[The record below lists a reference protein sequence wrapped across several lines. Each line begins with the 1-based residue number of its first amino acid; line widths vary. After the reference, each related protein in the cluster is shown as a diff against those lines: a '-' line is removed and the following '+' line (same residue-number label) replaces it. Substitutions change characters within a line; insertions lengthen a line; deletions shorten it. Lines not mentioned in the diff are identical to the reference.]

1 MNYKSLLFTALAG
14 VMITSACVKNL
25 ESPSVTKV
33 REAKAAE
40 MEAAAAL
47 NKANAEATVTLANAN
62 AALTLAKAEVE
73 KANAAKIA
81 AETELVRINAEL
93 ARVNVELAKVK
104 VDEEKVK
111 LEILKEQLEQ
121 EKIATEQAK
130 AQAEYILK
138 QYEQKMQELI
148 DQMELEALN
157 HQVEMQKAL
166 NDLEEALAE
175 YNETERAI
183 ILDLYTQIAAGQG
196 ELLNANT
203 QLLSLE
209 AYAAQLEANL
219 ENPEEV
225 YAELIKKYQGAIK
238 RNEIALE
245 YYRELEGMSSEEL
258 STLSV
263 ALWYEYQRILNEAN
277 NLDAE
282 LRKANKNYWDA
293 NSEYNAVSPYNWN
306 MRSAILNNLPYTS
319 EINGEIVSN
328 ITEEVLFTPESGYDA
343 TLTPAKTNV
352 EALTDHI
359 EALGNKIDEKYIK
372 DVSKKR
378 VNLLYYYEP
387 YYGVISRSIE
397 NPMTYAEA
405 LEYNDA
411 QIAVVDELLAAVEEK
426 VEAAKAAYEEAD
438 QAKKDAYDEYVKAEI
453 EYFQDVEIPLPVA
466 AYNAAEKAAN
476 DFNEEVFWPTMW
488 EGMWKGLGG
497 PVEVFEDNIYEA
509 QKAQIAASK
518 DFEAAYKEFEAKQKV
533 TDTKKAAL
541 DKLQADYDKLVADAR
556 TAEKAMHQAELA
568 YLADPKAETEKAWKE
583 AEETYKKADKA
594 AEEFKSEKLSPAD
607 TEYRNAFDESDAA
620 QDTMLTAMGA
630 KKSADEAVD
639 EAKAQLEAKKE
650 YDVRWAAVK
659 LDYEGLQENVV
670 AAKAEYDKWIEE
682 GGHTEK
688 GDAYLEA
695 YEKYNDADSA
705 AEKASYKY
713 QTVLEETHYGSLLQG
728 KSKLEKY
735 GDNSL
740 KSPLAKLEDARVA
753 SHENLAE
760 SVKTAEDTLAGEE
773 EYTMICEK
781 LVNAYKAKEDAQVIY
796 DETMFAANEAYQQY
810 YTCYNMIYSAENV
823 ESSIK
828 ECEDNIAALQKQ
840 IDYLVSGASDLEKLQ
855 TVKREIEQLEKQIA
869 IIEALLESLNKELES
884 HLANL

>member
-93 ARVNVELAKVK
+93 ARVDVELAKVR
-104 VDEEKVK
+104 VEEEKVQ

-121 EKIATEQAK
+121 EKVRTETAK
-130 AQAEYILK
+130 AQAELQLQMYAA
-138 QYEQKMQELI
+138 EMQKLI
-148 DQMELEALN
+148 AQMEIDAVI
-157 HQVEMQKAL
+157 QKVEMQKAL
-166 NDLEEALAE
+166 TELEKALAE
-175 YNETERAI
+175 YNENEREI
-183 ILDLYTQIAAGQG
+183 ILDLYDQIAAKQT
-196 ELLNANT
+196 EWIDLNL
-203 QLLSLE
+203 QLLVKQ
-209 AYAAQLEANL
+209 AQAAQLEATL

-225 YAELIKKYQGAIK
+225 YADIIKGYQSEIK
-238 RNEIALE
+238 RAEMTLAYLH
-245 YYRELEGMSSEEL
+245 ELEGMSSDEL
-258 STLSV
+258 ETLKV
-263 ALWYEYQRILNEAN
+263 ALDIEAQRIFNET
-277 NLDAE
+277 E
-282 LRKANKNYWDA
+282 LLYDDYKKAYKNFESAREAYMGVT
-293 NSEYNAVSPYNWN
+293 YNDEMKSAV
-306 MRSAILNNLPYTS
+306 AALPDTS
-319 EINGEIVSN
+319 EKNGEIVSD
-328 ITEEVLFTPESGYDA
+328 ITEEVLYTPEAGSIFG
-343 TLTPAKTNV
+343 TLVPGKANV

-359 EALGNKIDEKYIK
+359 EAHGNKIDEEYIK

-387 YYGVISRSIE
+387 YYGVNRRSIE

-438 QAKKDAYDEYVKAEI
+438 QARKDAFDEMIKAEI
-453 EYFQDVEIPLPVA
+453 EYYQDVEIPLPVA
-466 AYNAAEKAAN
+466 AYNAAVKAAN
-476 DFNEEVFWPTMW
+476 DFFKEVYKPTYM
-488 EGMWKGLGG
+488 EGSWNGLFN

-583 AEETYKKADKA
+583 AEDTYKKADKA
-594 AEEFKSEKLSPAD
+594 AKEFKSEKLNLAEG
-607 TEYRNAFDESDAA
+607 EYRDAFRESDTA
-620 QDTMLTAMGA
+620 QKTMLAAMGV
-630 KKSADEAVD
+630 KKSAEDAVV
-639 EAKAQLEAKKE
+639 ETKAQLEAKKE
-650 YDVRWAAVK
+650 YDVRWAAVE
-659 LDYEGLQENVV
+659 LDYEGLKENVV
-670 AAKAEYDKWIEE
+670 AAKAERDKWIEE
-682 GGHTEK
+682 GRHTEK
-688 GDAYLEA
+688 RDAYYEA
-695 YEKYNDADSA
+695 IEKYNDADIA
-705 AEKASYKY
+705 AEEAYNKY
-713 QTVLEETHYGSLLQG
+713 NTVLEETQYGSLLGG
-728 KSKLEKY
+728 KSTLEKY
-735 GDNSL
+735 GDNEL

-753 SHENLAE
+753 SHENLAKR
-760 SVKTAEDTLAGEE
+760 VKTAEDTLAGEE
-773 EYTMICEK
+773 EYTMVCEAA
-781 LVNAYKAKEDAQVIY
+781 VNAYNAQK
-796 DETMFAANEAYQQY
+796 EAYELYSETYKAYNDAKTQY
-810 YTCYNMIYSAENV
+810 DACVTMLEKAEKL
-823 ESSIK
+823 EAQIA
-828 ECEDNIAALQKQ
+828 ECEANIAYYKGK
-840 IDYLVSGASDLEKLQ
+840 IDYYMSGADSAVKLIYLEEEIVNLQ
-855 TVKREIEQLEKQIA
+855 NKIEILDAILDSLVAELNSRLE
-869 IIEALLESLNKELES
+869 
-884 HLANL
+884 NL

>member
-93 ARVNVELAKVK
+93 ARVDVELAKVR
-104 VDEEKVK
+104 VEEEKVR

-121 EKIATEQAK
+121 EKVRTETAK
-130 AQAEYILK
+130 AQAELQLQMYAA
-138 QYEQKMQELI
+138 KMQNLI
-148 DQMELEALN
+148 AQMEVDAIR
-157 HQVEMQKAL
+157 QKVEMQKAL
-166 NDLEEALAE
+166 TELEKALAE
-175 YNETERAI
+175 YNENEREI
-183 ILDLYTQIAAGQG
+183 ILDLYDQIAAKQT
-196 ELLNANT
+196 EWIDLNL
-203 QLLSLE
+203 QLLVKQ
-209 AYAAQLEANL
+209 AQAAQLEATL

-225 YAELIKKYQGAIK
+225 YADIIKEYQSEIK
-238 RNEIALE
+238 RAEMVLAYLH
-245 YYRELEGMSSEEL
+245 ELEGMSSDELKTLATALSIEASRISEEV
-258 STLSV
+258 SRMRGEYNKAWDKYFDAFQTYT
-263 ALWYEYQRILNEAN
+263 ALTY
-277 NLDAE
+277 
-282 LRKANKNYWDA
+282 
-293 NSEYNAVSPYNWN
+293 NSEMKSAVAALPSTFKNAND
-306 MRSAILNNLPYTS
+306 
-319 EINGEIVSN
+319 EIVSS
-328 ITEEVLFTPESGYDA
+328 ITKEVLFTPESGSYKEE
-343 TLTPAKTNV
+343 LTPAKANV

-359 EALGNKIDEKYIK
+359 EALGNKIDEEYIK
-372 DVSKKR
+372 AVSKKR
-378 VNLLYYYEP
+378 IHYLYYYEP
-387 YYGVISRSIE
+387 YNDVIGMYIE

-405 LEYNDA
+405 LEHNDA

-438 QAKKDAYDEYVKAEI
+438 QARKDAFDEYIKAYI
-453 EYFQDVEIPLPVA
+453 EYSQDVEVPLPVA
-466 AYNAAEKAAN
+466 AVYAAEKAAN
-476 DFNEEVFWPTMW
+476 DFSEEVYYPTYW
-488 EGMWKGLGG
+488 EGFWKGLGA
-497 PVEVFEDNIYEA
+497 PVEVYEDNIYEA

-583 AEETYKKADKA
+583 AEETYNKADKA
-594 AEEFKSEKLSPAD
+594 AKDFKSEKLSPAD
-607 TEYRNAFDESDAA
+607 TEYWNAFDESDAA
-620 QDTMLTAMGA
+620 QETMLTAMGV
-630 KKSADEAVD
+630 KKSAEEAVV

-670 AAKAEYDKWIEE
+670 AAYAEYNKWFDE

-688 GDAYLEA
+688 GDAYHEA
-695 YEKYNDADSA
+695 IEKYNDARIA
-705 AEKASYKY
+705 AEEASNKY
-713 QTVLEETHYGSLLQG
+713 NTVLEETHYGSLLNG
-728 KSKLEKY
+728 KSRLESISDGYK
-735 GDNSL
+735 NTLASL
-740 KSPLAKLEDARVA
+740 ETARLA

-760 SVKTAEDTLAGEE
+760 SVKTAEETLAGEE
-773 EYTMICEK
+773 EYTMVCEAV
-781 LVNAYKAKEDAQVIY
+781 VNAYNAEEETLELYEETYNAFKDAYAQYEACESMIEDAEYLEKEIA
-796 DETMFAANEAYQQY
+796 ECEAY
-810 YTCYNMIYSAENV
+810 IAEC
-823 ESSIK
+823 K
-828 ECEDNIAALQKQ
+828 AM
-840 IDYLVSGASDLEKLQ
+840 IDYYMSGADSALTLIHLEEEIVNLQ
-855 TVKREIEQLEKQIA
+855 NKIEILDA
-869 IIEALLESLNKELES
+869 ILDSLVAELNS